1 MDKLSAE
8 IVREILGHVQSK
20 TDLARL
26 RLVQNSFA
34 KLVNEFLFQVIHVE
48 PAFESL
54 CVLLEISRIPELARC
69 VKRVVLHV
77 DDFRDLTWI
86 PFNKRLEEK
95 NIQDEARK
103 AEVFKTFQA
112 LDRELFEFQTLSD
125 YTVMLSV
132 AFGHLSR
139 LEAVK
144 LAHRYPEEETELF
157 RRERRD
163 LERLLSLEEFH
174 GEDGE
179 KDDLRA
185 FTALIDAAYFTEKKI
200 SSFRITGKLD
210 LSVFE
215 NTELI
220 RRAAVVFRNCR
231 VLELDFSP
239 QSPFHDKDHIR
250 KGPLF
255 DMLSS
260 AVHLKSLTLCGGIRQ
275 EPDVP
280 FSKYLGDRFVWKY
293 LNRIDILGLD
303 MHAYEFLG
311 FLERHKKT
319 LRKVAIGASKLFT
332 GRWPDIMR
340 YMKGHLR
347 LTSLEL
353 GAWLEDIDEEGTDY
367 GYGEHDLEI
376 MEQFVTGGGERL
388 PEDIRRYGTIS

>member
-8 IVREILGHVQSK
+8 TVREIFGHIHSK
-20 TDLARL
+20 PDLASL

-48 PAFESL
+48 PSFEGL
-54 CVLLEISRIPELARC
+54 FTLLEISRKAKLAHC

-77 DDFRDLTWI
+77 DDFRDVTWI
-86 PFNKRLEEK
+86 PFHKRLEEK
-95 NIQDEARK
+95 SIQDEARK
-103 AEVFKTFQA
+103 ADIFKTFQA
-112 LDRELFEFQTLSD
+112 LDRELFEFQTLPD

-132 AFGHLSR
+132 AFSHLSR
-139 LEAVK
+139 LEAIK
-144 LAHRYPEEETELF
+144 MAHRYPEQETEPLH
-157 RRERRD
+157 RERRD

-185 FTALIDAAYFTEKKI
+185 FTALIDAAYFTKKKLN
-200 SSFRITGKLD
+200 SFRITGKLD

-215 NTELI
+215 NNELI
-220 RRAAVVFRNCR
+220 RRAAVVFRDCR

-239 QSPFHDKDHIR
+239 QSPFHDNDYIR

-260 AVHLKSLTLCGGIRQ
+260 AVHLESLTLCGGIRQ

-280 FSKYLGDRFVWKY
+280 FSKYLGDRFIWTCLK
-293 LNRIDILGLD
+293 RIDILGLD
-303 MHAYEFLG
+303 MHAYEFVG

-319 LRKVAIGASKLFT
+319 LRKVAIGTSKLFT
-332 GRWPDIMR
+332 GRWPDVMR
-340 YMKGHLR
+340 YMKGSLR

-353 GAWLEDIDEEGTDY
+353 GAWLEDVDEEGLDY
-367 GYGEHDLEI
+367 GYDEHEMEM
-376 MEQFVTGGGERL
+376 MEQFVMDGGGRL
-388 PEDIRRYGTIS
+388 PEAGYPSV

>member
-8 IVREILGHVQSK
+8 VVREIFGRVRSK
-20 TDLARL
+20 TDLANL

-34 KLVNEFLFQVIHVE
+34 KLVNEFLFQVIHVG
-48 PAFESL
+48 PSFEGLSA
-54 CVLLEISRIPELARC
+54 LLEISQRDKLARY

-77 DDFRDLTWI
+77 DDFRDMTWI
-86 PFNKRLEEK
+86 PFHKRLEEK

-103 AEVFKTFQA
+103 ADVFKTFQA
-112 LDRELFEFQTLSD
+112 LDRELFEFQTLPD

-132 AFGHLSR
+132 AFSHLSR
-139 LEAVK
+139 LEAIK
-144 LAHRYPEEETELF
+144 MTHRYPEQETELLH
-157 RRERRD
+157 RERRD

-185 FTALIDAAYFTEKKI
+185 FTALIDAAYFTKKKLT
-200 SSFRITGKLD
+200 SFRITGKLD

-220 RRAAVVFRNCR
+220 RRAAIVFRGCR

-239 QSPFHDKDHIR
+239 QNPFHDNDHIR

-260 AVHLKSLTLCGGIRQ
+260 AMYLENLTLCGGIRQ
-275 EPDVP
+275 GPDVP
-280 FSKYLGDRFVWKY
+280 FSKYLGDRFVWTCLK
-293 LNRIDILGLD
+293 RIDILGLD
-303 MHAYEFLG
+303 MHAYEFVG

-319 LRKVAIGASKLFT
+319 LRKVAIGTSKLFT
-332 GRWPDIMR
+332 GRWPDVMR
-340 YMKGHLR
+340 YMKGNLQ

-353 GAWLEDIDEEGTDY
+353 GEWLEDVDGEGLDY
-367 GYGEHDLEI
+367 GYDEHE
-376 MEQFVTGGGERL
+376 MEMMEHFVMEGGEQL
-388 PEDIRRYGTIS
+388 PKDGYSLA

>member
-20 TDLARL
+20 NDLARL

-54 CVLLEISRIPELARC
+54 CILLEISRIPELARC
-69 VKRVVLHV
+69 VKRVVLHI
-77 DDFRDLTWI
+77 DDFRDRTWI
-86 PFNKRLEEK
+86 PFHKRLEEK
-95 NIQDEARK
+95 NIQDEDRK
-103 AEVFKTFQA
+103 AEIFKAFQA
-112 LDRELFEFQTLSD
+112 RDREEFEFQTLSD

-132 AFGHLSR
+132 AFGRLSR

-144 LAHRYPEEETELF
+144 LAHRYPEEETELLSH
-157 RRERRD
+157 EQRD

-185 FTALIDAAYFTEKKI
+185 FAALIDAAYLTEKKI
-200 SSFRITGKLD
+200 SSFRITGKLY
-210 LSVFE
+210 LSAFE
-215 NTELI
+215 NSELI

-239 QSPFHDKDHIR
+239 HSQFHDNDHIR

-260 AVHLKSLTLCGGIRQ
+260 AVHLKNLTLCGGIRP

-280 FSKYLGDRFVWKY
+280 FSKYLGDRFVWKC

-303 MHAYEFLG
+303 MHGYEFLG

-319 LRKVAIGASKLFT
+319 LRKVVIGASKLFT
-332 GRWPDIMR
+332 GHWPDIMR

-353 GAWLEDIDEEGTDY
+353 GACLEDVGEGGIYY
-367 GYGEHDLEI
+367 GYGEREVVM
-376 MEQFVTGGGERL
+376 MEQFVMCGGERL
-388 PEDIRRYGTIS
+388 PEAGHPI